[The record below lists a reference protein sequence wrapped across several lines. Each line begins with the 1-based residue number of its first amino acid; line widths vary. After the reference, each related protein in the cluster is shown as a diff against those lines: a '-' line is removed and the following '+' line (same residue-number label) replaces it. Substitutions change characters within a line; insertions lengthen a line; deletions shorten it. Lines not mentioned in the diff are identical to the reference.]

1 MLEITQLK
9 KSYKLGKKNET
20 PVLKNIN
27 VTIKDGEFAAI
38 IGKSGSGKSTLLN
51 IISGLDTDYSGKVL
65 YNGEDLQ
72 DIDLDLY
79 HFNHIGFIFQSFHL
93 VNHMSVIENVKVPL
107 YLNPELSE
115 SDRNERALDLLKQVG
130 LVEFANKKPTQL
142 SGGQKQR
149 VAIARSLAN
158 NPDMIIADEPTGALD
173 SVTSEEIIKLLKDLT
188 KLGTT
193 VIVVT
198 HDLNIAD
205 KTDAILRLADGE
217 VVSFERK
224 KEVTEQFS
232 PKKEK
237 KLRLNGWATAK
248 ISFQSF
254 FNRKFRNLLVA
265 LGTSIG
271 IIAILLA
278 FGLGNGVTQSLSKI
292 FGTTFSPNQITTY
305 YKEDGS
311 SKSPEPTTP
320 LTSSEIKKIK
330 QLYKDEAISEVY
342 ERTTIQGIKFEYDDK
357 YLDGVS
363 SEMQEANFKASR
375 YKDYTVKDEYLLS
388 GKMVTSD
395 EAGAVIPS
403 SVARAILGKNDS
415 DELTK
420 SDGDKLIDKKITL
433 LYAGRNSET
442 ANTVKIETVIRGITN
457 PSKEGFAR
465 GFDVSTKTMDDF
477 IKTTEIEKPILS
489 VDAFTKTTDQA
500 EQVVEK
506 YENDKAW
513 ANYSITNAN
522 AFVDTFSQF
531 TDIIVY
537 LIAFIAGLSLAVAGV
552 MIAIVLYIGVV
563 ERTREIGVF
572 RAIGYRKR
580 HIRGLFMMEAS
591 YIIIL
596 ANILS
601 SVVAITIAKIASP
614 ILETKIG
621 FENMIHISF
630 WNFLITLAITI
641 TIGFIFSIYPSNK
654 AAKLDA
660 AEALRSE

>member
-292 FGTTFSPNQITTY
+292 FGTTFSPNQITSY

-311 SKSPEPTTP
+311 SKSPEPTMP
-320 LTSSEIKKIK
+320 LTSSEVKKIK

>member
-305 YKEDGS
+305 YKEDGG

-442 ANTVKIETVIRGITN
+442 ASTVKIETVIRGVTN

>member
-224 KEVTEQFS
+224 KEVTEQFNL
-232 PKKEK
+232 KKEK

-305 YKEDGS
+305 YKEDGG

>member
-224 KEVTEQFS
+224 KEVTEQFNL
-232 PKKEK
+232 KKEK

-305 YKEDGS
+305 YKEDGG

-395 EAGAVIPS
+395 KAGAVIPS

>member
-1 MLEITQLK
+1 MLEIKHLK

-20 PVLKNIN
+20 PVLKDIN
-27 VTIKDGEFAAI
+27 VTIQDGEFAAI

-51 IISGLDTDYSGKVL
+51 IISGLDTDYEGKVL

-72 DIDLDLY
+72 DIDLDAY

-107 YLNPELSE
+107 YLNPELAE
-115 SDRNERALDLLKQVG
+115 SDRNARALDLLKQVG
-130 LVEFANKKPTQL
+130 LEDFASKKPTQL

-173 SVTSEEIIKLLKDLT
+173 SVTSDEIIKLLKDLAA
-188 KLGTT
+188 KGTT

-205 KTDAILRLADGE
+205 QTDAVLRLADGE
-217 VVSFERK
+217 VISFERK
-224 KEVTEQFS
+224 KEVVQKVTH
-232 PKKEK
+232 KNEK
-237 KLRLNGWATAK
+237 KLRLNWWATAK
-248 ISFQSF
+248 ISFKSF

-278 FGLGNGVTQSLSKI
+278 FGLG
-292 FGTTFSPNQITTY
+292 
-305 YKEDGS
+305 
-311 SKSPEPTTP
+311 
-320 LTSSEIKKIK
+320 KK
-330 QLYKDEAISEVY
+330 
-342 ERTTIQGIKFEYDDK
+342 
-357 YLDGVS
+357 
-363 SEMQEANFKASR
+363 
-375 YKDYTVKDEYLLS
+375 
-388 GKMVTSD
+388 
-395 EAGAVIPS
+395 
-403 SVARAILGKNDS
+403 DS

-420 SDGDKLIDKKITL
+420 SDGDKLIGKKITL
-433 LYAGRNSET
+433 VYAGRNSDT
-442 ANTVKIETVIRGITN
+442 KNTVKTETIISGITN

-465 GFDVSTKTMDDF
+465 GFDVSTKTMNDF
-477 IKTTEIEKPILS
+477 IKTTGIEKPILS
-489 VDAFTKTTDQA
+489 VDAFTKTTA
-500 EQVVEK
+500 EAEEIVEK
-506 YENDKAW
+506 YEDDKDW

-596 ANILS
+596 ANVLS
-601 SVVAITIAKIASP
+601 SLVTVTIAKIASP

-621 FENMIHISF
+621 FEDMIHISF
-630 WNFLITLAITI
+630 WNFLVTLAITI

>member
-1 MLEITQLK
+1 MLEIKQLK

-107 YLNPELSE
+107 YLNLELSE
-115 SDRNERALDLLKQVG
+115 SDRNERAIDLLKQVG

-305 YKEDGS
+305 YKEDGG

>member
-130 LVEFANKKPTQL
+130 LAEFANKKPTQL

-305 YKEDGS
+305 YKEDGG

-660 AEALRSE
+660 SEALRSE

>member
-305 YKEDGS
+305 YKEDGG

-342 ERTTIQGIKFEYDDK
+342 ERTTIQGIKFEYDDN

-477 IKTTEIEKPILS
+477 IKTTETEKPILS

>member
-1 MLEITQLK
+1 
-9 KSYKLGKKNET
+9 
-20 PVLKNIN
+20 
-27 VTIKDGEFAAI
+27 
-38 IGKSGSGKSTLLN
+38 
-51 IISGLDTDYSGKVL
+51 
-65 YNGEDLQ
+65 
-72 DIDLDLY
+72 
-79 HFNHIGFIFQSFHL
+79 
-93 VNHMSVIENVKVPL
+93 
-107 YLNPELSE
+107 
-115 SDRNERALDLLKQVG
+115 
-130 LVEFANKKPTQL
+130 
-142 SGGQKQR
+142 
-149 VAIARSLAN
+149 
-158 NPDMIIADEPTGALD
+158 MIIADEPTGALD

-305 YKEDGS
+305 YKEDGG

-420 SDGDKLIDKKITL
+420 
-433 LYAGRNSET
+433 R
-442 ANTVKIETVIRGITN
+442 R
-457 PSKEGFAR
+457 R
-465 GFDVSTKTMDDF
+465 
-477 IKTTEIEKPILS
+477 
-489 VDAFTKTTDQA
+489 
-500 EQVVEK
+500 
-506 YENDKAW
+506 
-513 ANYSITNAN
+513 
-522 AFVDTFSQF
+522 
-531 TDIIVY
+531 
-537 LIAFIAGLSLAVAGV
+537 
-552 MIAIVLYIGVV
+552 
-563 ERTREIGVF
+563 
-572 RAIGYRKR
+572 
-580 HIRGLFMMEAS
+580 
-591 YIIIL
+591 
-596 ANILS
+596 
-601 SVVAITIAKIASP
+601 
-614 ILETKIG
+614 
-621 FENMIHISF
+621 
-630 WNFLITLAITI
+630 
-641 TIGFIFSIYPSNK
+641 
-654 AAKLDA
+654 
-660 AEALRSE
+660 

>member
-115 SDRNERALDLLKQVG
+115 SDSNERALDLLKQVG

-292 FGTTFSPNQITTY
+292 FGTTFSPNQITSY
-305 YKEDGS
+305 YKEDGG
-311 SKSPEPTTP
+311 SKSPEPTMP
-320 LTSSEIKKIK
+320 LTSSEVKKIK

>member
-305 YKEDGS
+305 YKEDGG

-465 GFDVSTKTMDDF
+465 GFDISTKTMDDF

>member
-305 YKEDGS
+305 YKEDGG

-395 EAGAVIPS
+395 KAGAVIPS

>member
-1 MLEITQLK
+1 ME
-9 KSYKLGKKNET
+9 
-20 PVLKNIN
+20 
-27 VTIKDGEFAAI
+27 
-38 IGKSGSGKSTLLN
+38 
-51 IISGLDTDYSGKVL
+51 
-65 YNGEDLQ
+65 
-72 DIDLDLY
+72 
-79 HFNHIGFIFQSFHL
+79 
-93 VNHMSVIENVKVPL
+93 
-107 YLNPELSE
+107 
-115 SDRNERALDLLKQVG
+115 
-130 LVEFANKKPTQL
+130 EFANQKPTQL

-158 NPDMIIADEPTGALD
+158 NPDMIIADEPTGGLD
-173 SVTSEEIIKLLKDLT
+173 SVTSEEIIKLLKELT
-188 KLGTT
+188 KQGTT

-205 KTDAILRLADGE
+205 KTDAVLRLADGE

-224 KEVTEQFS
+224 KAVEQRVS
-232 PKKEK
+232 QKKEK
-237 KLRLNGWATAK
+237 KLKLNGLAIAK
-248 ISFQSF
+248 ISFRSF

-278 FGLGNGVTQSLSKI
+278 FGLGNGVNQSLSQI

-305 YKEDGS
+305 YMEDGG

-320 LTSSEIKKIK
+320 LTGSEVKKIK
-330 QLYKDEAISEVY
+330 QLYQDEGISEVY
-342 ERTTIQGIKFEYDDK
+342 ERTTIQGIKFEYDGKDLK
-357 YLDGVS
+357 GAS
-363 SEMQEANFKASR
+363 NEMQEANFKPAC
-375 YKDYTVKDEYLLS
+375 YEDLTVEDEYLLS
-388 GKMVTSD
+388 GEMVKSD
-395 EAGAVIPS
+395 ENGAVIPS
-403 SVARAILGKNDS
+403 SVARAILGKSDS
-415 DELTK
+415 AELTK
-420 SDGDKLIDKKITL
+420 KDGDKLIGKKIYL
-433 LYAGRNSET
+433 LYAGRNSDTE
-442 ANTVKIETVIRGITN
+442 NTIKFETVITGITN
-457 PSKEGFAR
+457 PSKEGFAS
-465 GFDVSTKTMDDF
+465 GFNVSTKTMNDF
-477 IKTTEIEKPILS
+477 IEATGIEKPILS
-489 VDAFTKTTDQA
+489 VDAFTETTNQA
-500 EQVVEK
+500 EKVVEK
-506 YENDKAW
+506 YENDKKW

-572 RAIGYRKR
+572 RAMGYRKR

-596 ANILS
+596 ANVLS
-601 SVVAITIAKIASP
+601 GAVAMTIAKLVSP

-621 FENMIHISF
+621 FEEMIHISV
-630 WNFLITLAITI
+630 WNFVVTLAITI

>member
-79 HFNHIGFIFQSFHL
+79 HLNHIGFIFQSFHL

-130 LVEFANKKPTQL
+130 LAEFANKKPTQL

-305 YKEDGS
+305 YKEDGG

-342 ERTTIQGIKFEYDDK
+342 ERTTIQGIKFEYDDN

-395 EAGAVIPS
+395 KAGAVIPS

-614 ILETKIG
+614 ILETIIG

>member
-1 MLEITQLK
+1 MLEIKALQK
-9 KSYKLGKKNET
+9 AYKLGKKNEV
-20 PVLKNIN
+20 PVLKNVN
-27 VTIKDGEFAAI
+27 VTIQDGEFAAI
-38 IGKSGSGKSTLLN
+38 IGKSGSSKSTLLN
-51 IISGLDTDYSGKVL
+51 IISGLDTDYSGEVL
-65 YNGEDLQ
+65 YNGENLQ
-72 DIDLDLY
+72 DIDLDKY

-93 VNHMSVIENVKVPL
+93 VSHMSVIENVKVPL
-107 YLNPELSE
+107 YLNAELSE
-115 SDRNERALDLLKQVG
+115 SERNIRALELLRQVG
-130 LVEFANKKPTQL
+130 LEEFANQKPTQL

-173 SVTSEEIIKLLKDLT
+173 SVTSEEIIKLLKELT
-188 KLGTT
+188 KQGTT

-205 KTDAILRLADGE
+205 KTDAVLRLADGE

-224 KEVTEQFS
+224 KAVEQRVS
-232 PKKEK
+232 QKKEK
-237 KLRLNGWATAK
+237 KLKLNGLAIAK
-248 ISFQSF
+248 ISFRSF

-278 FGLGNGVTQSLSKI
+278 FGLGNGVNQSLSQI

-305 YKEDGS
+305 YMEDGG

-320 LTSSEIKKIK
+320 LTGSEVKKIK
-330 QLYKDEAISEVY
+330 QLYQDEGVSEVY
-342 ERTTIQGIKFEYDDK
+342 ERTTIQGIKFEYDGKDLK
-357 YLDGVS
+357 GAS
-363 SEMQEANFKASR
+363 NEMQEANFKPAR
-375 YKDYTVKDEYLLS
+375 YEDLTVEDEYLLS
-388 GKMVTSD
+388 GEMVKSD
-395 EAGAVIPS
+395 ENGAVIPS
-403 SVARAILGKNDS
+403 SVARAILGKSDS
-415 DELTK
+415 AELTK
-420 SDGDKLIDKKITL
+420 KDGDKLIGKKIYL
-433 LYAGRNSET
+433 LYAGRNSDTE
-442 ANTVKIETVIRGITN
+442 NTIKIETVITGITN
-457 PSKEGFAR
+457 PSKEGFAS
-465 GFDVSTKTMDDF
+465 GFNVSTKTMNDF
-477 IKTTEIEKPILS
+477 IEATGIEKPILS
-489 VDAFTKTTDQA
+489 VDAFTETTNQA
-500 EQVVEK
+500 EKVVEK
-506 YENDKAW
+506 YENDKKW

-563 ERTREIGVF
+563 ERTRESGVF
-572 RAIGYRKR
+572 RAMGYRKC

-596 ANILS
+596 ANVLS
-601 SVVAITIAKIASP
+601 GAVAMTIAKLVSP

-621 FENMIHISF
+621 FEEMIHISV
-630 WNFLITLAITI
+630 WNFVVTLAITI

>member
-1 MLEITQLK
+1 MLEIKGLQ
-9 KSYKLGKKNET
+9 KSYKLGKKNEV

-27 VTIKDGEFAAI
+27 ATIQDGEFATI

-51 IISGLDTDYSGKVL
+51 IISGLDTDYDGSVL

-72 DIDLDLY
+72 TIDLDKY

-93 VNHMSVIENVKVPL
+93 VGHMSVLENVKVPL

-115 SDRNERALDLLKQVG
+115 SERNKRAKDLLQQVG
-130 LVEFANKKPTQL
+130 LKDFEKQKPSQL

-149 VAIARSLAN
+149 VAIARALAN

-173 SVTSEEIIKLLKDLT
+173 SVTSAEIIKLLKDLT
-188 KLGTT
+188 KQGTT

-205 KTDAILRLADGE
+205 KTDAVLRLADGE

-224 KEVTEQFS
+224 QEITQKFTL
-232 PKKEK
+232 KKGK
-237 KLRLNGWATAK
+237 KLRLNGWAIAK
-248 ISFQSF
+248 ISFRSF

-278 FGLGNGVTQSLSKI
+278 FGLGNGVNQSLSQI

-305 YKEDGS
+305 YMEDGG

-320 LTSSEIKKIK
+320 LTESEVKKIK
-330 QLYKDEAISEVY
+330 QLYQDEDISEVY
-342 ERTTIQGIKFEYDDK
+342 ERTTIQGIKFEYNGKD
-357 YLDGVS
+357 LQGAS
-363 SEMQEANFKASR
+363 NEMQEANFKPAR
-375 YKDYTVKDEYLLS
+375 YEDLTVEDEYLLS
-388 GKMVTSD
+388 GEMVQSD
-395 EAGAVIPS
+395 EAGVVIPS
-403 SVARAILGKNDS
+403 SVAKKALGKS
-415 DELTK
+415 DTAELTK
-420 SDGDKLIDKKITL
+420 KEADKLIGKKITL
-433 LYAGRNSET
+433 LFAGRNSET
-442 ANTVKIETVIRGITN
+442 TNTVKTETVITGITN
-457 PSKEGFAR
+457 PSKEGFAS
-465 GFDVSTKTMDDF
+465 GFNVSTKTMNDF
-477 IKTTEIEKPILS
+477 IKNTGIEKPILS
-489 VDAFTKTTDQA
+489 VDAFTKTTKQA
-500 EQVVEK
+500 EEVVEK
-506 YENDKAW
+506 YENDKSW

-537 LIAFIAGLSLAVAGV
+537 LIAFVAGLSLAVAGV

-596 ANILS
+596 ANVLS
-601 SVVAITIAKIASP
+601 SAVAITIAKLVSP
-614 ILETKIG
+614 ILETRIG
-621 FENMIHISF
+621 FEEMIHISI
-630 WNFLITLAITI
+630 WNFLVTLAITI
-641 TIGFIFSIYPSNK
+641 TIGFIFSIYPSTK

>member
-305 YKEDGS
+305 YKEDGG

-660 AEALRSE
+660 AEALKSE

>member
-1 MLEITQLK
+1 
-9 KSYKLGKKNET
+9 
-20 PVLKNIN
+20 
-27 VTIKDGEFAAI
+27 
-38 IGKSGSGKSTLLN
+38 
-51 IISGLDTDYSGKVL
+51 
-65 YNGEDLQ
+65 
-72 DIDLDLY
+72 
-79 HFNHIGFIFQSFHL
+79 
-93 VNHMSVIENVKVPL
+93 MSVIENVKVPL
-107 YLNPELSE
+107 YLNAELSE
-115 SDRNERALDLLKQVG
+115 SDRNARALNLLKQVG
-130 LVEFANKKPTQL
+130 LAEFASKKPTQL

-173 SVTSEEIIKLLKDLT
+173 SVTSEEIIKLLKTLA
-188 KLGTT
+188 KQGTT
-193 VIVVT
+193 VIIVT

-205 KTDAILRLADGE
+205 QTDAVLRLADGE
-217 VVSFERK
+217 VISFERK
-224 KEVTEQFS
+224 KEVIQRVS
-232 PKKEK
+232 HKNEK
-237 KLRLNGWATAK
+237 KLRLNWWATAK
-248 ISFQSF
+248 ISFKSF

-278 FGLGNGVTQSLSKI
+278 FGLGNGVNQSLSKI

-305 YKEDGS
+305 YKEDGG

-330 QLYKDEAISEVY
+330 QLYEDENITEIY
-342 ERTTIQGIKFEYDDK
+342 ERTTVQGIKFEYDSE
-357 YLDGVS
+357 YLKGIS
-363 SEMQEANFKASR
+363 GEMQEANFKPSR
-375 YKDYTVKDEYLLS
+375 YEDLTVKDEYLLS

-403 SVARAILGKNDS
+403 NVARAILGKKDS
-415 DELTK
+415 DDLTK
-420 SDGDKLIDKKITL
+420 SDGDKLIGKKITL
-433 LYAGRNSET
+433 VYAGRNSDT
-442 ANTVKIETVIRGITN
+442 KNTVKIETTISGITN

-465 GFDVSTKTMDDF
+465 GFDVSTKTMNDF
-477 IKTTEIEKPILS
+477 IKTTGIEKPILS
-489 VDAFTKTTDQA
+489 VDAFTKTTAQA
-500 EQVVEK
+500 EEIVGK
-506 YENDKAW
+506 YEDDKDW

-596 ANILS
+596 ANVLS
-601 SVVAITIAKIASP
+601 SLVAVTIAKIASP
-614 ILETKIG
+614 ILETNIG
-621 FENMIHISF
+621 FEDMIHISF
-630 WNFLITLAITI
+630 WNFLVTLAITI

>member
-20 PVLKNIN
+20 PILKNIN

-305 YKEDGS
+305 YKEDGG

>member
-79 HFNHIGFIFQSFHL
+79 HLNHIGFIFQSFHL

-305 YKEDGS
+305 YKEDGG

>member
-305 YKEDGS
+305 YKEDGG

-342 ERTTIQGIKFEYDDK
+342 ERTTIQGIKFEYDDN

-563 ERTREIGVF
+563 ERTREIGVL

-601 SVVAITIAKIASP
+601 SVVAITISKIASP

>member
-1 MLEITQLK
+1 MLEVKHLK

-20 PVLKNIN
+20 PVLKDIN
-27 VTIKDGEFAAI
+27 VTIQDGEFAAI

-51 IISGLDTDYSGKVL
+51 IISGLDTDYEGKVL

-72 DIDLDLY
+72 DIDLDAY

-93 VNHMSVIENVKVPL
+93 VNHMSVVENVKVPL

-115 SDRNERALDLLKQVG
+115 SDRNARALDLLKQVG
-130 LVEFANKKPTQL
+130 LEDFASKKPTRL

-173 SVTSEEIIKLLKDLT
+173 SVTSDEIIKLLKALAA
-188 KLGTT
+188 KGTT

-205 KTDAILRLADGE
+205 QTDAVLRLADGE
-217 VVSFERK
+217 VISFERK
-224 KEVTEQFS
+224 KEVVQKVTH
-232 PKKEK
+232 KNEK
-237 KLRLNGWATAK
+237 KLRLNWWATAK
-248 ISFQSF
+248 ISFKSF

-278 FGLGNGVTQSLSKI
+278 FGLGNGVNQSLSKI

-305 YKEDGS
+305 YKEDGG

-330 QLYKDEAISEVY
+330 QLYEDENITEIY
-342 ERTTIQGIKFEYDDK
+342 ERTTVQGIKFEYDGE
-357 YLDGVS
+357 YLKGIS
-363 SEMQEANFKASR
+363 GEMQEANFKPSR
-375 YKDYTVKDEYLLS
+375 YEDLTVKDEYLLS

-395 EAGAVIPS
+395 ETGAVIPS
-403 SVARAILGKNDS
+403 NVAKAILGKKDS

-420 SDGDKLIDKKITL
+420 SDGDKLISKKITL
-433 LYAGRNSET
+433 VYAGRNSDT
-442 ANTVKIETVIRGITN
+442 KNTVKIETIISGITN

-465 GFDVSTKTMDDF
+465 GFDVSTKTMNDF
-477 IKTTEIEKPILS
+477 IKTTGIEKPILS
-489 VDAFTKTTDQA
+489 VDAFTKTTA
-500 EQVVEK
+500 EAEEIVEK
-506 YENDKAW
+506 YEDNKDW

-596 ANILS
+596 ANVLS
-601 SVVAITIAKIASP
+601 SLVAVTIAKIASP

-621 FENMIHISF
+621 FEDMIHISF
-630 WNFLITLAITI
+630 WNFLVTLAITI

>member
-1 MLEITQLK
+1 M
-9 KSYKLGKKNET
+9 
-20 PVLKNIN
+20 
-27 VTIKDGEFAAI
+27 
-38 IGKSGSGKSTLLN
+38 
-51 IISGLDTDYSGKVL
+51 
-65 YNGEDLQ
+65 
-72 DIDLDLY
+72 
-79 HFNHIGFIFQSFHL
+79 
-93 VNHMSVIENVKVPL
+93 
-107 YLNPELSE
+107 
-115 SDRNERALDLLKQVG
+115 KQVG
-130 LVEFANKKPTQL
+130 LAEFASKKPTQL

-173 SVTSEEIIKLLKDLT
+173 SVTSEEIIKLLKTLA
-188 KLGTT
+188 KQGTT
-193 VIVVT
+193 VIIVT

-205 KTDAILRLADGE
+205 QTDAVLRLADGE
-217 VVSFERK
+217 VISFERK
-224 KEVTEQFS
+224 KEVIQRVS
-232 PKKEK
+232 HKNEK
-237 KLRLNGWATAK
+237 KLRLNWWATAK
-248 ISFQSF
+248 ISFKSF

-278 FGLGNGVTQSLSKI
+278 FGLGNGVNQSLSKI

-305 YKEDGS
+305 YKEDGG

-330 QLYKDEAISEVY
+330 QLYEDENITEIY
-342 ERTTIQGIKFEYDDK
+342 ERTTVQGIKFEYDSE
-357 YLDGVS
+357 YLKGIS
-363 SEMQEANFKASR
+363 GEMQEANFKPSR
-375 YKDYTVKDEYLLS
+375 YEDLTVKDEYLLS

-403 SVARAILGKNDS
+403 NVARAILGKKDS
-415 DELTK
+415 DDLTK
-420 SDGDKLIDKKITL
+420 SDGDKLIGKKITL
-433 LYAGRNSET
+433 VYAGRNSDT
-442 ANTVKIETVIRGITN
+442 KNTVKIETTISGITN

-465 GFDVSTKTMDDF
+465 GFDVSTKTMNDF
-477 IKTTEIEKPILS
+477 IKTTGIEKPILS
-489 VDAFTKTTDQA
+489 VDAFTKTTAQA
-500 EQVVEK
+500 EEIVGK
-506 YENDKAW
+506 YEDDKDW

-596 ANILS
+596 ANVLS
-601 SVVAITIAKIASP
+601 SLVAVTIAKIASP
-614 ILETKIG
+614 ILETNIG
-621 FENMIHISF
+621 FEDMIHISF
-630 WNFLITLAITI
+630 WNFLVTLAITI

>member
-27 VTIKDGEFAAI
+27 VTIRDGEFAAI

-51 IISGLDTDYSGKVL
+51 IISGLDTDYLGKVL

-278 FGLGNGVTQSLSKI
+278 FGLGNGVTQSLFKI

-305 YKEDGS
+305 YKEDGG

>member
-1 MLEITQLK
+1 MLEIKQLQ
-9 KSYKLGKKNET
+9 KSYKIGKKVKV

-51 IISGLDTDYSGKVL
+51 IISGLDTEYSGKVL

-79 HFNHIGFIFQSFHL
+79 HLNHIGFIFQSFHL
-93 VNHMSVIENVKVPL
+93 VNHMSVIENIKVPL
-107 YLNPELSE
+107 YLNSELSE
-115 SDRNERALDLLKQVG
+115 RERNERALDLLKQVG
-130 LVEFANKKPTQL
+130 LEEFASKKPTQL

-173 SVTSEEIIKLLKDLT
+173 SVTSDEIIKLLKDLT

-205 KTDAILRLADGE
+205 KTDVVLRLADGE

-224 KEVTEQFS
+224 KEVTKQFTS
-232 PKKEK
+232 KKEK

-248 ISFQSF
+248 LSFQSF

-278 FGLGNGVTQSLSKI
+278 FGLGNGVTQSLSEI

-305 YKEDGS
+305 YKEDGGS
-311 SKSPEPTTP
+311 RSPEPTTP
-320 LTSSEIKKIK
+320 LTASEVKKIK
-330 QLYKDEAISEVY
+330 QLYKDEDISEVY

-375 YKDYTVKDEYLLS
+375 YKDLTVKDEYLLS
-388 GKMVTSD
+388 GEMVTSD

-403 SVARAILGKNDS
+403 SVARAALGKSDS

-420 SDGDKLIDKKITL
+420 NDGDKLIGKKITL
-433 LYAGRNSET
+433 LYAGRNSEKAKT
-442 ANTVKIETVIRGITN
+442 LKIETIISGITN
-457 PSKEGFAR
+457 PSKEGFAG

-477 IKTTEIEKPILS
+477 IKTTDIEKPILS
-489 VDAFTKTTDQA
+489 VDAFTETTDQA

-506 YENDKAW
+506 YEKDKDW

-572 RAIGYRKR
+572 RAIGYRKS
-580 HIRGLFMMEAS
+580 HIRRLFMMEAS

-601 SVVAITIAKIASP
+601 NIIAITIARIASP
-614 ILETKIG
+614 ILEISIG
-621 FENMIHISF
+621 FEDMIHISF
-630 WNFLITLAITI
+630 WNFLITLGITI

>member
-1 MLEITQLK
+1 MLEIKALQK
-9 KSYKLGKKNET
+9 AYKLGKKNEV
-20 PVLKNIN
+20 PVLKNVN
-27 VTIKDGEFAAI
+27 VTIQDGEFAAI
-38 IGKSGSGKSTLLN
+38 IGKSGSSKSTLLN
-51 IISGLDTDYSGKVL
+51 IISGLDTDYSGEVL
-65 YNGEDLQ
+65 YNGENLQ
-72 DIDLDLY
+72 DIDLDKY

-93 VNHMSVIENVKVPL
+93 VSHMSVIENVKVPL
-107 YLNPELSE
+107 YLNAELSE
-115 SDRNERALDLLKQVG
+115 SERNIRALELLRQVG
-130 LVEFANKKPTQL
+130 LEEFANQKPTQL

-173 SVTSEEIIKLLKDLT
+173 SVTSEEIIKLLKELT
-188 KLGTT
+188 KQGTT

-205 KTDAILRLADGE
+205 KTDAVLRLADGE

-224 KEVTEQFS
+224 KAVEQRVS
-232 PKKEK
+232 QKKEK
-237 KLRLNGWATAK
+237 KLKLNGLAIAK
-248 ISFQSF
+248 ISFRSF

-278 FGLGNGVTQSLSKI
+278 FGLGNGVNQSLSQI
-292 FGTTFSPNQITTY
+292 FGTTFSPNQITIY
-305 YKEDGS
+305 YMEDGG

-320 LTSSEIKKIK
+320 LTGSEVKKIK
-330 QLYKDEAISEVY
+330 QLYQDEGVSEVY
-342 ERTTIQGIKFEYDDK
+342 ERTTIQGIKFEYDGKDLK
-357 YLDGVS
+357 GAS
-363 SEMQEANFKASR
+363 NEMQEANFKPAR
-375 YKDYTVKDEYLLS
+375 YEDLTVEDEYLLS
-388 GKMVTSD
+388 GEMVKSD
-395 EAGAVIPS
+395 ENGAVIPS
-403 SVARAILGKNDS
+403 SVARAILGKSDS
-415 DELTK
+415 AELTK
-420 SDGDKLIDKKITL
+420 KDGDKLIGKKIYL
-433 LYAGRNSET
+433 LYAGRNSDTE
-442 ANTVKIETVIRGITN
+442 NTIKIETVITGITN
-457 PSKEGFAR
+457 PSKEGFAS
-465 GFDVSTKTMDDF
+465 GFNVSTKTMNDF
-477 IKTTEIEKPILS
+477 IEATGIEKPILS
-489 VDAFTKTTDQA
+489 VDAFTETTNQA
-500 EQVVEK
+500 EKVVEK
-506 YENDKAW
+506 YENDKKW

-572 RAIGYRKR
+572 RAMGYRKC

-596 ANILS
+596 ANVLS
-601 SVVAITIAKIASP
+601 GAVAMTIAKLVSP

-621 FENMIHISF
+621 FEEMIHISV
-630 WNFLITLAITI
+630 WNFVVTLAITI

>member
-305 YKEDGS
+305 YKEDGG

-601 SVVAITIAKIASP
+601 SVVAITIAKVASP

>member
-305 YKEDGS
+305 YKEDGG

-654 AAKLDA
+654 ASKLDA

>member
-130 LVEFANKKPTQL
+130 LAEFANKKPTQL

-305 YKEDGS
+305 YKEDGG

-403 SVARAILGKNDS
+403 SVARTILGKNDS

>member
-1 MLEITQLK
+1 MLEIKHLK
-9 KSYKLGKKNET
+9 KSYKLGKKNEI
-20 PVLKNIN
+20 PVLKDIN
-27 VTIKDGEFAAI
+27 VTIQDGEFAAI

-51 IISGLDTDYSGKVL
+51 IISGLDTDYSGQVL
-65 YNGEDLQ
+65 YNGDDLQ
-72 DIDLDLY
+72 DIDLDAY
-79 HFNHIGFIFQSFHL
+79 HLNHIGFIFQSFHL
-93 VNHMSVIENVKVPL
+93 VNHMSVIENVKIPL
-107 YLNPELSE
+107 YLNAELSE
-115 SDRNERALDLLKQVG
+115 SDRNARALDLLSQVG
-130 LVEFANKKPTQL
+130 LDEFASKKPTQL

-173 SVTSEEIIKLLKDLT
+173 SVTSAEIIKLLKDLAA
-188 KLGTT
+188 KGTT

-205 KTDAILRLADGE
+205 QTDAVLRLADGE
-217 VVSFERK
+217 VISFERK
-224 KEVTEQFS
+224 KEVTQKVS
-232 PKKEK
+232 HKNEK
-237 KLRLNGWATAK
+237 KLRLNWWATAK
-248 ISFQSF
+248 ISFKSF

-278 FGLGNGVTQSLSKI
+278 FGLGNGVNQSLSKI

-305 YKEDGS
+305 YKEDGGS
-311 SKSPEPTTP
+311 RSPEPTTP

-330 QLYKDEAISEVY
+330 QLYEAENITEIY
-342 ERTTIQGIKFEYDDK
+342 ERTTIQGIKFEYDGQ
-357 YLDGVS
+357 YLNDIS
-363 SEMQEANFKASR
+363 AEMQEANFKASR
-375 YKDYTVKDEYLLS
+375 YEDLTVKDEYLLS
-388 GKMVTSD
+388 GKMVTSNKT
-395 EAGAVIPS
+395 GAVIPS
-403 SVARAILGKNDS
+403 SVAKAILGKKDS
-415 DELTK
+415 DDLTK
-420 SDGDKLIDKKITL
+420 SDGDKLIGKKITL
-433 LYAGRNSET
+433 VYAGRNSDT
-442 ANTVKIETVIRGITN
+442 KNTVKIETTISGITN

-465 GFDVSTKTMDDF
+465 GFDVSTKTMNDF
-477 IKTTEIEKPILS
+477 IKTTGIEKPILS
-489 VDAFTKTTDQA
+489 VDAFTKTTAQA
-500 EQVVEK
+500 EKIVEK
-506 YENDKAW
+506 YEDDKDW

-596 ANILS
+596 ANVLS
-601 SVVAITIAKIASP
+601 SLVAVTIAKIASP

-621 FENMIHISF
+621 FEDMIHISF
-630 WNFLITLAITI
+630 WNFLVTLAITI

>member
-278 FGLGNGVTQSLSKI
+278 FGLGNGVTQSLSQI

-305 YKEDGS
+305 YKEDGG

-415 DELTK
+415 EELTK

>member
-305 YKEDGS
+305 YKEDGG

-442 ANTVKIETVIRGITN
+442 VNTVKIETVIRGITN

>member
-305 YKEDGS
+305 YKEDGG

-403 SVARAILGKNDS
+403 SVARAILKKNDS